1 MPSPTISLTE
11 NMGVVTM
18 KNKLKVY
25 RAMHDLTQ
33 EQLAGKI
40 GVSRQ
45 TVIAIESDKYLPS
58 LGLAFKI
65 AKLFKVM
72 IEDVFI
78 YDEEGNKNE
87 D

>member
-1 MPSPTISLTE
+1 
-11 NMGVVTM
+11 M

-33 EQLAGKI
+33 EQLADKI

-45 TVIAIESDKYLPS
+45 TVIAIESDRYLPS

-65 AKLFKVM
+65 ARLFKVT
-72 IEDVFI
+72 IEDIFS
-78 YDEEGNKNE
+78 YERGDNE
-87 D
+87 N